1 MKRFPSI
8 LRTLSDLPTISIIT
22 STFNARDGFQATA
35 ESIRRQTHG
44 AVQWIVADG
53 GSTDGTVDMIRRC
66 GNLVSDWF
74 SEPDHG
80 IYDAWNKALCL
91 AKGDWI
97 QFLGAGD
104 ELATPH
110 SLAEMAGYL
119 GAAYPQYDIVY
130 GRIQLVSEKGRRP
143 LEQIGAPWSE
153 LKGRWNGRKPRIPV
167 HPEVFHHR
175 SILQGETPF
184 DPRFRIAGDS
194 HLLLRNMLKK
204 DPLYVPVLVD
214 IMPVGGVSDRIS
226 SARAVARELD
236 AINRDLGIRPPV
248 GQVMLDTIQVL
259 SKEILPKVLPGG
271 FVSRIGDLWRILRGK
286 KPRFSVD

>member
-1 MKRFPSI
+1 LGDI
-8 LRTLSDLPTISIIT
+8 PTITIVT
-22 STFNARDGFQATA
+22 STFNASEGFPSTA
-35 ESIRRQTHG
+35 ESIRMQTHR
-44 AVQWIVADG
+44 AIQWIVADG
-53 GSTDGTVDMIRRC
+53 GSTDGTVDLIRQC
-66 GNLVSDWF
+66 GSLVSDWF
-74 SEPDHG
+74 SEPDRG

-91 AKGDWI
+91 AKGDWV

-110 SLAEMAGYL
+110 SLAEMAEHL
-119 GAAYPQYDIVY
+119 ARAHPQYDIVY
-130 GRIQLVSEKGRRP
+130 GRIQLVSEKGRQP
-143 LEQIGAPWSE
+143 IEQIGTPWSE

-175 SILQGETPF
+175 SILGGETPF

-194 HLLLRNMLKK
+194 HLLLRNILKK

-226 SARAVARELD
+226 SARALARELD
-236 AINRDLGIRPPV
+236 AINLDLGIHPPLARIFV
-248 GQVMLDTIQVL
+248 DSLQVV
-259 SKEILPKVLPGG
+259 SKEVLRKALPGSL
-271 FVSRIGDLWRILRGK
+271 VARIGDLWRILRGK